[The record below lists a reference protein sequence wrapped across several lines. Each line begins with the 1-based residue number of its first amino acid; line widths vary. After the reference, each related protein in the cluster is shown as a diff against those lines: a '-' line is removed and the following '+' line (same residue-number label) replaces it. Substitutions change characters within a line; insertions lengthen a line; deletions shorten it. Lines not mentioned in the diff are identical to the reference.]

1 MDPLFLGLIL
11 LLAFAISAIS
21 GLIGLTGGIVMAP
34 ALLFLPQLFGFPA
47 LDMKAVSGLT
57 ITQSL
62 FGGIAGAIAHRRRKS
77 VSRPLVVVVG
87 GAMALAAFGGALLSG
102 VVSNKTLSLI
112 FAGLAIVGALLMLVP
127 NKDLEEE
134 KQDAQPSEEPAFH
147 RGLAVAIGVGVGTL
161 CGMVGQGGSFILIPL
176 MLVALK
182 LPTRMVLGSNLAIIS
197 LASLS
202 AFVGKL
208 WAGQISPW
216 LALALVLG
224 AIPGAQVGAAL
235 SHRVEPKWLRRG
247 LALMVGLAA
256 IKLSVKA
263 LS

>member
-1 MDPLFLGLIL
+1 
-11 LLAFAISAIS
+11 
-21 GLIGLTGGIVMAP
+21 MAP
-34 ALLFLPQLFGFPA
+34 ALLFLPQLFGFPE

-77 VSRPLVVVVG
+77 VSRSLVIVVG
-87 GAMALAAFGGALLSG
+87 GAMAVAAFVGALLSDL
-102 VVSNKTLSLI
+102 VSNETLSLI
-112 FAGLAIVGALLMLVP
+112 FAGLAVLGALLMLVP
-127 NKDLEEE
+127 KSEAEDELEDGDG
-134 KQDAQPSEEPAFH
+134 DAQREQEPPFH
-147 RGLAVAIGVGVGTL
+147 RGLAVVIGVGVGSL

-197 LASLS
+197 LASLT

-208 WAGQISPW
+208 WAGQISGW
-216 LALALVLG
+216 LAVALVVG

-256 IKLSVKA
+256 IKLSLDA
-263 LS
+263 LG